1 MARRKKTKRKTKK
14 KIQKQ
19 TSERVVGGCF
29 ILFGILGLLN
39 LGYLGILLANV
50 FRIFVGDSYK
60 VAVVLLIGYGTYLLS
75 MGEQP
80 IIPRKKIG
88 GVLLAYLGV
97 LLFLEVLLFQKLD
110 LHANFV
116 DITWQYLSSDIIS
129 GSVGSAVGGGIAG
142 AVTLRRYF
150 VGSADRLLYCCSFNF
165 YSWLMFIVRYC
176 VSTSL

>member
-129 GSVGSAVGGGIAG
+129 GSVGSAVGGGG
-142 AVTLRRYF
+142 DDAVGGGGGGGDDA
-150 VGSADRLLYCCSFNF
+150 VGRLCGRVMLV
-165 YSWLMFIVRYC
+165 L
-176 VSTSL
+176 

>member
-39 LGYLGILLANV
+39 LGYLGVLLANV

-129 GSVGSAVGGGIAG
+129 GSVGAVKAAVDAG
-142 AVTLRRYF
+142 VQAAEG
-150 VGSADRLLYCCSFNF
+150 VGE
-165 YSWLMFIVRYC
+165 V
-176 VSTSL
+176 VSSYVIPRPHEEVEKILPGSNSDAE

>member
-39 LGYLGILLANV
+39 LGYLGVLLANV

-97 LLFLEVLLFQKLD
+97 LTFLEYYYFKNLIYMPILL
-110 LHANFV
+110 
-116 DITWQYLSSDIIS
+116 I
-129 GSVGSAVGGGIAG
+129 
-142 AVTLRRYF
+142 
-150 VGSADRLLYCCSFNF
+150 
-165 YSWLMFIVRYC
+165 
-176 VSTSL
+176 